1 MSSVL
6 NDDVLRQMLKAHL
19 ESGGNMHSLQVR
31 MVHLKRKDDEAARR
45 ADQIGLGLRDRL
57 AGADKE
63 ILAHLVAEFRRPI
76 TAAEKAE
83 AHGGLDMLLLSYQEC
98 LDAGDLEDALWAAA
112 RLVRKMW
119 VAQFGHLQLD
129 PNPATWPDTA
139 KADFG
144 RGVNPPT

>member
-6 NDDVLRQMLKAHL
+6 DDDVLRRMLKAHL
-19 ESGGNMHSLQVR
+19 ESGGNLHSLQVR

-45 ADQIGLGLRDRL
+45 AGQVGLGLRGS
-57 AGADKE
+57 GADKE
-63 ILAHLVAEFRRPI
+63 ILAKLVAEFRKPI
-76 TAAEKAE
+76 RAAEMAE

-119 VAQFGHLQLD
+119 VAQFGHLRLD
-129 PNPATWPDTA
+129 PDPAKWPDTA

-144 RGVNPPT
+144 RE